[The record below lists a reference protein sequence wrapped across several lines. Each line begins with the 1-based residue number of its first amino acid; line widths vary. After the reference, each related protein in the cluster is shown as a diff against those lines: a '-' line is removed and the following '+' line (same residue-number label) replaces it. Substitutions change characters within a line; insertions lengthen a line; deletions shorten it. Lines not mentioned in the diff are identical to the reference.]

1 MSTEKSL
8 LPGATR
14 DLAAFAAK
22 LQYNDIPREA
32 IERMKLSVLRH
43 FLSLFDYPGKD
54 RAAIGEIDGEI
65 LGHGPALVRGR

>member
-32 IERMKLSVLRH
+32 IERMKLSVLDSIG
-43 FLSLFDYPGKD
+43 SLETRLNKKGDTGGG
-54 RAAIGEIDGEI
+54 AA
-65 LGHGPALVRGR
+65 R